1 MKPVDIEQCGTYIEL
16 SIQAATKNYCNKTTP
31 IQLLSDMF
39 DMITLNEC
47 ESLFGTIEKNI
58 ALWKSEEFF
67 TPIRNNLLRIC
78 NGNILNENNL
88 RMKTSRMPGWFHFR
102 FAAKTVPISEHCF
115 LWPNSALLSQVFPR
129 VRTFWAECRLG
140 IQSGEY
146 DRIQHGRRSCG

>member
-39 DMITLNEC
+39 DMITLNQC

-88 RMKTSRMPGWFHFR
+88 RMKTSRMPG
-102 FAAKTVPISEHCF
+102 
-115 LWPNSALLSQVFPR
+115 
-129 VRTFWAECRLG
+129 
-140 IQSGEY
+140 
-146 DRIQHGRRSCG
+146 